1 MPNRRQWLQQL
12 GALPLAAT
20 LPTAA
25 QDGVDIDELKRGY
38 ARRLKVLL
46 GRGVLPYIDIESSC
60 DSRQFDMASFASQ
73 MDALGIGM
81 VAMSADIKQGPF
93 DKGLRYDDLSQRLQA
108 RYPNHF
114 IPVGNGGQGPCL
126 LQAPEEFMAA
136 QEAAIVQRKIL
147 LLGEYEFRHYPS
159 PRQVRRGGAEEDE
172 RDVHVPIDGPTGHR
186 LFALS
191 EKTGV
196 AFQVHYEIED
206 ALLPALER
214 MLAQYPKARV
224 IWCHLAQVRYLERA
238 PRYGPAYVES
248 LIKRF
253 PHLYWDTAFG
263 GPKSVYPVNGQRHA
277 RIWGSSGFIAPEWR
291 DLLAAYPQRFIS
303 ALDLGGDRID
313 RLERYDQGQRNFL
326 AQLPQEVQHRV
337 AYGNAWE
344 LLFGEVFS

>member
-1 MPNRRQWLQQL
+1 MA
-12 GALPLAAT
+12 ALPAS
-20 LPTAA
+20 A
-25 QDGVDIDELKRGY
+25 QDALDIDALKRGY
-38 ARRLKVLL
+38 AQRLKGLL
-46 GRGVLPYIDIESSC
+46 SRGVLPYVDIESSC
-60 DSRQFDMASFASQ
+60 DSRQFDMDSFAAQ
-73 MDALGIGM
+73 MDSLGIGM
-81 VAMSADIKQGPF
+81 VAMSADIKKGPF
-93 DKGLRYDDLSQRLQA
+93 GQGVRYDDLSQRLQA
-108 RYPNHF
+108 RYPSHF
-114 IPVGNGGQGPCL
+114 IPVGNGGQGPSL
-126 LQAPEEFMAA
+126 LEAPDEFLAA
-136 QEAAIVQRKIL
+136 QEAAIAQRKIL

-159 PRQVRRGGAEEDE
+159 PRQARRGAEESEE

-191 EKTGV
+191 EKTGM
-196 AFQVHYEIED
+196 AFQIHYEIED

-238 PRYGPAYVES
+238 PQYGPAYVEG

-277 RIWGSSGFIAPEWR
+277 RIWGSSGSIAPEWR
-291 DLLAAYPQRFIS
+291 DLLAAYPRRFVS
-303 ALDLGGDRID
+303 ALDLGGDRMD
-313 RLERYDQGQRNFL
+313 RLERYDQGLRNFL
-326 AQLPQEVQHRV
+326 AQLPREVQHQV